1 MTTWIRMRSNI
12 PFVIALRYLF
22 GKKSHSAVNAIALVS
37 VAGVAVATAAVVCV
51 LSVFNGFQS
60 VLTERIDTLSPDI
73 MVTPGEGKTIADGD
87 SLAAEIG
94 KIKGVAVATP
104 TLTDNALG
112 FYGGRET
119 PITLKG
125 VIPDQYS
132 KVTAIDSLR
141 IAGGRTL
148 QNAETSN
155 PALLSIGLAYKL
167 SMFDYTEPLMVFA
180 PKRTGRFNPAN
191 PAAAFVMDSLY
202 VADVFQS
209 LQDTYDENS
218 IFTDISLVRDLL
230 LYDREATAIEIKA
243 APGAS
248 TERLLEEI
256 SARIGSG
263 YDVKDRLMQQQLN
276 FRMVQ
281 IEKWMT
287 FLLLFFILVIA
298 SFNIVSTLSM
308 LVLEKQDSMRTMS
321 AIGMSRRQVAAVFR
335 WESVLVSL
343 FGGAVGLMLGAA
355 LCLLQEKYGF
365 ITIANGGVEGAAMAY
380 PVSLQLTDLLITV
393 VPIALITA
401 VCAWVAG
408 TFAKSRMNNY

>member
-1 MTTWIRMRSNI
+1 MTNNI
-12 PFVIALRYLF
+12 PFIIALRYLF

-60 VLTERIDTLSPDI
+60 VLTERLDTLSPDI
-73 MVTPGEGKTIADGD
+73 MVSAREGKTIANGD
-87 SLAAEIG
+87 SLAAAIG
-94 KIKGVAVATP
+94 GIKGIAVATP

-112 FYGGRET
+112 YYNGRET

-125 VIPDQYS
+125 VVPEQYS
-132 KVTAIDSLR
+132 KVTSIDSLL
-141 IAGGRTL
+141 IAGGTTL
-148 QNAETSN
+148 QHAATDN

-167 SMFDYTEPLMVFA
+167 SMFDYSEPLMVFA

-209 LQDTYDENS
+209 LQDTYDENCV
-218 IFTDISLVRDLL
+218 FTDISLVRDLL
-230 LYDREATAIEIKA
+230 LYDREATAIEIKII
-243 APGAS
+243 PGS
-248 TERLLEEI
+248 DSGRLIEEI
-256 SARIGSG
+256 SAKAGPD
-263 YDVKDRLMQQQLN
+263 YVVKDRLMLQEVN

-308 LVLEKQDSMRTMS
+308 LVLEKQDSMHTMS
-321 AIGMSRRQVAAVFR
+321 AIGMHRSQIASVFR

-343 FGGAVGLMLGAA
+343 IGAA
-355 LCLLQEKYGF
+355 GGLVLGTIACLLQEKFGF
-365 ITIANGGVEGAAMAY
+365 ITIANGGIEQASIAY
-380 PVSLQLTDLLITV
+380 PVKLECIDLLITIA
-393 VPIALITA
+393 PIALITA
-401 VCAWVAG
+401 ICAAVAG
-408 TFAKSRMNNY
+408 SFAKSRMNN

>member
-1 MTTWIRMRSNI
+1 MKSI
-12 PFVIALRYLF
+12 PFIIALRYLF

-60 VLTERIDTLSPDI
+60 VLTERLDSLSPDI
-73 MVTPGEGKTIADGD
+73 RVSPKEGKTIANGD

-94 KIKGVAVATP
+94 KIKGIAVATP

-112 FYGGRET
+112 FFNGRET
-119 PITLKG
+119 PVTLKG
-125 VIPDQYS
+125 VVPDEYAR
-132 KVTAIDSLR
+132 VTSIDSLGV
-141 IAGGRTL
+141 ANGVSL
-148 QNAETSN
+148 KEAETAN

-167 SMFDYTEPLMVFA
+167 SMFDYSQPLTVFA

-209 LQDTYDENS
+209 LQDTYDENC
-218 IFTDISLVRDLL
+218 IFTDISFVRDLL
-230 LYDREATAIEIKA
+230 LYDREASAIEIKA
-243 APGAS
+243 ENPAEADN
-248 TERLLEEI
+248 LMKEI
-256 SARIGSG
+256 SDKIGPQ
-263 YDVKDRLMQQQLN
+263 YEVKNRLMMQELN

-287 FLLLFFILVIA
+287 FLLLFFILIIA

-308 LVLEKQDSMRTMS
+308 LVLEKEDAMRTMS
-321 AIGMSRRQVAAVFR
+321 AIGMNRRQIASVFR

-343 FGGAVGLMLGAA
+343 MGGLIGMAIGSI
-355 LCLLQEKYGF
+355 LCLMQEKYGF
-365 ITIANGGVEGAAMAY
+365 ITVSSQVYEAQVEDIAY
-380 PVSLQLTDLLITV
+380 PVKLQVMDLLATSI
-393 VPIALITA
+393 PIAIITA
-401 VCAWVAG
+401 ICAWIAG
-408 TFAKSRMNNY
+408 SFAKSRMA

>member
-1 MTTWIRMRSNI
+1 MRNNI
-12 PFVIALRYLF
+12 PFIIALRYLF
-22 GKKSHSAVNAIALVS
+22 GKKSHSAVNAITLVS
-37 VAGVAVATAAVVCV
+37 VAGVAVASAAVVCV

-60 VLTERIDTLSPDI
+60 VLTERMDTLSPDI
-73 MVTPGEGKTIADGD
+73 MVTPREGKTIANGD
-87 SLAAEIG
+87 SLAAEICG
-94 KIKGVAVATP
+94 IKDVAVATP

-119 PITLKG
+119 PVTLKG

-132 KVTAIDSLR
+132 KVTAIDSLLV
-141 IAGGRTL
+141 AGGTTL
-148 QNAETSN
+148 HHAEMTN

-167 SMFDYTEPLMVFA
+167 SMFDYSQPLMVFA

-191 PAAAFVMDSLY
+191 PAAAFVMDSVY

-209 LQDTYDENS
+209 LQDTYDENTL
-218 IFTDISLVRDLL
+218 FTDISLVRDLL

-243 APGAS
+243 APGAD
-248 TERLLEEI
+248 I
-256 SARIGSG
+256 SSLQEAIEASIGPQ
-263 YDVKDRLMQQQLN
+263 YEVKDRLMQQQLN

-308 LVLEKQDSMRTMS
+308 LVLEKQDSMKTMA
-321 AIGMSRRQVAAVFR
+321 AIGMNRHQISAVFR

-343 FGGAVGLMLGAA
+343 CGAIIGLALGTF
-355 LCLLQEKYGF
+355 LCLIQEKFGF
-365 ITIANGGVEGAAMAY
+365 ITIANGGMEEAAMPY
-380 PVSLQLTDLLITV
+380 PVSLRLTDLLITI
-393 VPIALITA
+393 VPIAMITA
-401 VCAWVAG
+401 ACAWVAG
-408 TFAKSRMNNY
+408 AFAKSRMNNY

>member
-1 MTTWIRMRSNI
+1 MKSI
-12 PFVIALRYLF
+12 PFIIALRYLF
-22 GKKSHSAVNAIALVS
+22 GKKSHSAVNAIAFVS

-60 VLTERIDTLSPDI
+60 VLTERLDTLAPDI
-73 MVTPGEGKTIADGD
+73 MVTPVQGKTIANGD

-94 KIKGVAVATP
+94 KIKGVAIATP

-112 FYGGRET
+112 FFNGRET

-125 VIPDQYS
+125 VVPDQYS
-132 KVTAIDSLR
+132 KVTAIDSLHV
-141 IAGGRTL
+141 AGGTTL
-148 QNAETSN
+148 QDSELSN

-167 SMFDYTEPLMVFA
+167 GMFDYSQPLMVFA

-191 PAAAFVMDSLY
+191 PAAAFVMDSVY

-218 IFTDISLVRDLL
+218 IFTDIALVRDLL
-230 LYDREATAIEIKA
+230 LYDQEATAVEIRL
-243 APGAS
+243 APGADPS
-248 TERLLEEI
+248 RMIEQI
-256 SARIGSG
+256 SAQIGPN
-263 YDVKDRLMQQQLN
+263 YEVKDRLMQQQLN

-308 LVLEKQDSMRTMS
+308 LVLEKQDSMQTMS
-321 AIGMSRRQVAAVFR
+321 AIGMGRRQIAAVFR

-343 FGGAVGLMLGAA
+343 FGALIGLALGAI
-355 LCLLQEKYGF
+355 LCLLQEKFGF
-365 ITIANGGVEGAAMAY
+365 ITIANGSIDGTNMPY
-380 PVSLQLTDLLITV
+380 PVKLQAIDLLITLA
-393 VPIALITA
+393 PLAFITA
-401 VCAWVAG
+401 ICAWVAG
-408 TFAKSRMNNY
+408 AFAKSRMND

>member
-1 MTTWIRMRSNI
+1 MKSI
-12 PFVIALRYLF
+12 PFIIALRYLF
-22 GKKSHSAVNAIALVS
+22 GKKSHSAVNAIAFVS

-60 VLTERIDTLSPDI
+60 VLTERLDTLAPDI
-73 MVTPGEGKTIADGD
+73 MVTPRQGKTIVNGD

-112 FYGGRET
+112 FYNGRET
-119 PITLKG
+119 PVTLKG
-125 VIPDQYS
+125 VVPNQYS
-132 KVTAIDSLR
+132 KVTAIDSLLV
-141 IAGGRTL
+141 AGGTTL
-148 QNAETSN
+148 QQAEGSN

-167 SMFDYTEPLMVFA
+167 AMFDYSQPLLVFA

-191 PAAAFVMDSLY
+191 PAAAFVMDSVY

-209 LQDTYDENS
+209 LQDTYDENC

-230 LYDREATAIEIKA
+230 LYDREATAVEIRIMPEA
-243 APGAS
+243 DIS
-248 TERLLEEI
+248 HMLEEI
-256 SARIGSG
+256 SAMIGPG
-263 YDVKDRLMQQQLN
+263 YTVKDRLMQQQLN

-308 LVLEKQDSMRTMS
+308 LVLEKQDSMQTMS
-321 AIGMSRRQVAAVFR
+321 SIGMGRHQIASVFR

-343 FGGAVGLMLGAA
+343 FGAIIGLALGSF
-355 LCLLQEKYGF
+355 LCMLQEKFGF
-365 ITIANGGVEGAAMAY
+365 ITIANGGVEGTDIAY
-380 PVSLQLTDLLITV
+380 PVSLQAMDLLITL

-401 VCAWVAG
+401 ICAWVAG
-408 TFAKSRMNNY
+408 SFAKSRMRSE

>member
-1 MTTWIRMRSNI
+1 MKSNI
-12 PFVIALRYLF
+12 PLIIALRYLF
-22 GKKSHSAVNAIALVS
+22 GKKSHSAVNAIAIVS

-51 LSVFNGFQS
+51 LSVFNGFQT
-60 VLTERIDTLSPDI
+60 VLTERLDTLSPDI
-73 MVTPGEGKTIADGD
+73 IVTPREGKTIADGD
-87 SLAAEIG
+87 SLAAEIS

-112 FYGGRET
+112 FYNGRET

-125 VIPDQYS
+125 VVAEEYS
-132 KVTAIDSLR
+132 KVTSIDSLL
-141 IAGGRTL
+141 IAGGTPL
-148 QNAETSN
+148 NQSEASN
-155 PALLSIGLAYKL
+155 PGLLSIGLAYKL
-167 SMFDYTEPLMVFA
+167 SMFDYSHPLMVFA

-191 PAAAFVMDSLY
+191 PAAAFVMDSVY

-209 LQDTYDENS
+209 LQDTYDENCV
-218 IFTDISLVRDLL
+218 FTDIAFVRDLL

-243 APGAS
+243 SPEANPG
-248 TERLLEEI
+248 RLTGEI
-256 SARIGSG
+256 ATRIGNG
-263 YDVKDRLMQQQLN
+263 YIVKDRLMQQDVN

-321 AIGMSRRQVAAVFR
+321 AIGMHRGQIASVFR
-335 WESVLVSL
+335 WESILVSL
-343 FGGAVGLMLGAA
+343 FGAAVGLLLGAI
-355 LCLLQEKYGF
+355 LCLLQEKFGF
-365 ITIANGGVEGAAMAY
+365 ITIANGGVEGTAMAY
-380 PVSLQLTDLLITV
+380 PVKLKVTDLLVTL

-401 VCAWVAG
+401 VCACVAG
-408 TFAKSRMNNY
+408 RFAKSRMQD

>member
-1 MTTWIRMRSNI
+1 MKSI
-12 PFVIALRYLF
+12 PFIIALRYLF
-22 GKKSHSAVNAIALVS
+22 GKKSHSAVNAIAFVS

-60 VLTERIDTLSPDI
+60 VLTERLDTLAPDI
-73 MVTPGEGKTIADGD
+73 MVTPRQGKTIVNGD

-112 FYGGRET
+112 FYNGRET
-119 PITLKG
+119 PVTLKG
-125 VIPDQYS
+125 VVPNQYS
-132 KVTAIDSLR
+132 KVTAIDSLLV
-141 IAGGRTL
+141 AGGTTL
-148 QNAETSN
+148 QKAEGSN

-167 SMFDYTEPLMVFA
+167 AMFDYSQPLLVFA

-191 PAAAFVMDSLY
+191 PAAAFVMDSVY

-209 LQDTYDENS
+209 LQDTYDENC

-230 LYDREATAIEIKA
+230 LYDREATAVEIRIMPEA
-243 APGAS
+243 EIS
-248 TERLLEEI
+248 HMLEEI
-256 SARIGSG
+256 SAMIGPV
-263 YDVKDRLMQQQLN
+263 YTVKDRLMQQQLN

-308 LVLEKQDSMRTMS
+308 LVLEKQDSMQTMS
-321 AIGMSRRQVAAVFR
+321 SIGMGRHQIASVFR

-343 FGGAVGLMLGAA
+343 FGAIIGLALGSF
-355 LCLLQEKYGF
+355 LCMLQEKFGF
-365 ITIANGGVEGAAMAY
+365 ITIANGGVEGTDIAY
-380 PVSLQLTDLLITV
+380 PVSLQAMDLLITL

-401 VCAWVAG
+401 ICAWVAG
-408 TFAKSRMNNY
+408 SFAKSRMKSE

>member
-1 MTTWIRMRSNI
+1 MKSI
-12 PFVIALRYLF
+12 PFIIALRYLF

-60 VLTERIDTLSPDI
+60 VLTERLDTLSPDL
-73 MVTPGEGKTIADGD
+73 MVTPLRGKTIANGD

-112 FYGGRET
+112 FYNGRET
-119 PITLKG
+119 PIVLKG
-125 VIPDQYS
+125 VVPEEYS
-132 KVTAIDSLR
+132 KVTAIDSLLV
-141 IAGGRTL
+141 ASGSTL
-148 QNAETSN
+148 QNAETPN

-167 SMFDYTEPLMVFA
+167 GMFDYSEPLMVFA

-191 PAAAFVMDSLY
+191 PAAAFVMDSVY

-230 LYDREATAIEIKA
+230 LYDREATAIEIRV
-243 APGAS
+243 APG
-248 TERLLEEI
+248 TDTGRLLKEI
-256 SARIGSG
+256 SAKAGPEYS
-263 YDVKDRLMQQQLN
+263 VKDRLMQQQLN

-308 LVLEKQDSMRTMS
+308 LVLEKQDSMQTMS
-321 AIGMSRRQVAAVFR
+321 AIGMAKHQIAAVFR

-343 FGGAVGLMLGAA
+343 FGALMGLALGAL
-355 LCLLQEKYGF
+355 LCLLQEKFGF
-365 ITIANGGVEGAAMAY
+365 ITIANGSIDGTDMPY
-380 PVSLQLTDLLITV
+380 PVCLQAMDLLITLA
-393 VPIALITA
+393 PIAFITGI
-401 VCAWVAG
+401 CAWVAG
-408 TFAKSRMNNY
+408 SFARSRF

>member
-1 MTTWIRMRSNI
+1 MKSI
-12 PFVIALRYLF
+12 PFIIALRYLF
-22 GKKSHSAVNAIALVS
+22 GKKSHSAVNAIAFVS

-60 VLTERIDTLSPDI
+60 VLTERLDTLAPDI
-73 MVTPGEGKTIADGD
+73 MVTPRQGKTIVNGD

-112 FYGGRET
+112 FYNGRET
-119 PITLKG
+119 PVTLKG
-125 VIPDQYS
+125 VVPNQYS
-132 KVTAIDSLR
+132 KVTAIDSLLV
-141 IAGGRTL
+141 AGGTTL
-148 QNAETSN
+148 QKAEGSN

-167 SMFDYTEPLMVFA
+167 AMFDYSQPLMVFA

-191 PAAAFVMDSLY
+191 PAAAFVMDSVY

-209 LQDTYDENS
+209 LQDTYDENC

-230 LYDREATAIEIKA
+230 LYDREATAVEIRIMPEA
-243 APGAS
+243 DIS
-248 TERLLEEI
+248 HMLEEI
-256 SARIGSG
+256 SAMIGPG
-263 YDVKDRLMQQQLN
+263 YTVKDRLMQQQLN

-308 LVLEKQDSMRTMS
+308 LVLEKQDSMQTMS
-321 AIGMSRRQVAAVFR
+321 SIGMGRHQIASVFR

-343 FGGAVGLMLGAA
+343 FGAIIGLALGSF
-355 LCLLQEKYGF
+355 LCMLQEKFGF
-365 ITIANGGVEGAAMAY
+365 ITIANGGVEGTDIAY
-380 PVSLQLTDLLITV
+380 PVSLQAMDLLITL

-401 VCAWVAG
+401 ICAWVAG
-408 TFAKSRMNNY
+408 SFAKSRMKSE

>member
-1 MTTWIRMRSNI
+1 MKSNI
-12 PFVIALRYLF
+12 PLIIALRYLF
-22 GKKSHSAVNAIALVS
+22 GKKSHSAVNAIAIVS

-51 LSVFNGFQS
+51 LSVFNGFQT
-60 VLTERIDTLSPDI
+60 VLTERLDTLSPDI
-73 MVTPGEGKTIADGD
+73 IVTPREGKTIADGD
-87 SLAAEIG
+87 SLAAEIS

-112 FYGGRET
+112 FYNGRET

-125 VIPDQYS
+125 VVAEEYS
-132 KVTAIDSLR
+132 KVTSIDSLL
-141 IAGGRTL
+141 IAGGTPL
-148 QNAETSN
+148 NQSEASN
-155 PALLSIGLAYKL
+155 PGLLSIGLAYKL
-167 SMFDYTEPLMVFA
+167 SMFDYSHPLMVFA

-191 PAAAFVMDSLY
+191 PAAAFVMDSVY

-209 LQDTYDENS
+209 LQDTYDENCV
-218 IFTDISLVRDLL
+218 FTDIAFVRDLL

-243 APGAS
+243 SPEANPG
-248 TERLLEEI
+248 RLTDEI
-256 SARIGSG
+256 STRIGNG
-263 YDVKDRLMQQQLN
+263 YIVKDRLMQQDVN

-321 AIGMSRRQVAAVFR
+321 AIGMHRGQIASVFR
-335 WESVLVSL
+335 WESILVSL
-343 FGGAVGLMLGAA
+343 FGAAVGLLLGAI
-355 LCLLQEKYGF
+355 LCLLQEKFGF
-365 ITIANGGVEGAAMAY
+365 ITIANGGVEGTAMAY
-380 PVSLQLTDLLITV
+380 PVKLKVTDLLVTL

-401 VCAWVAG
+401 VCACVAG
-408 TFAKSRMNNY
+408 RFAKSRMQD

>member
-1 MTTWIRMRSNI
+1 MKSNI
-12 PFVIALRYLF
+12 PLIIALRYLF
-22 GKKSHSAVNAIALVS
+22 GKKSHSAVNAIAIVS

-51 LSVFNGFQS
+51 LSVFNGFQT
-60 VLTERIDTLSPDI
+60 VLTERLDTLSPDI
-73 MVTPGEGKTIADGD
+73 IVTPREGKTIADGD
-87 SLAAEIG
+87 SLAAEIS

-112 FYGGRET
+112 FYNGRET

-125 VIPDQYS
+125 VVAEEYS
-132 KVTAIDSLR
+132 KVTSIDSLL
-141 IAGGRTL
+141 IAGGTPL
-148 QNAETSN
+148 NQSEASN
-155 PALLSIGLAYKL
+155 PGLLSIGLAYKL
-167 SMFDYTEPLMVFA
+167 SMFDYSHPMMVFA

-191 PAAAFVMDSLY
+191 PAAAFVMDSVY

-209 LQDTYDENS
+209 LQDTYDENCV
-218 IFTDISLVRDLL
+218 FTDIAFVRDLL

-243 APGAS
+243 SPEANPG
-248 TERLLEEI
+248 RLTDEI
-256 SARIGSG
+256 ATRIGNG
-263 YDVKDRLMQQQLN
+263 YIVKDRLMQQDVN

-321 AIGMSRRQVAAVFR
+321 AIGMHRGQIASVFR
-335 WESVLVSL
+335 WESILVSL
-343 FGGAVGLMLGAA
+343 FGAAVGLLLGAI
-355 LCLLQEKYGF
+355 LCLLQEKFGF
-365 ITIANGGVEGAAMAY
+365 ITIANGGVEGTAMAY
-380 PVSLQLTDLLITV
+380 PVKLKVTDLLVTL

-401 VCAWVAG
+401 VCACVAG
-408 TFAKSRMNNY
+408 RFAKSRMQD